1 MRALVP
7 ALGLALACAA
17 PAAAQD
23 FAPIH
28 EVLSHPR
35 CANCHVEGDVPLW
48 SDDAGATRPH
58 GMAVRAGESRMGIE
72 TLPCGTCHRAANGAL
87 PHSAPGAPG
96 WALPPPE
103 MAWALRD
110 AGEICRQLK
119 DPARNG
125 GRSLAEIAAHVAE
138 DPLVV
143 WGWAPGPGRA
153 PAPGTPDTLAR
164 AVLAWD
170 AAGAPCP

>member
-1 MRALVP
+1 MRAA
-7 ALGLALACAA
+7 ALLLALSA

-35 CANCHVEGDVPLW
+35 CVNCHVGADGIPLQGGDDGPAVPH
-48 SDDAGATRPH
+48 AQNVH
-58 GMAVRAGESRMGIE
+58 AGESRMGLE
-72 TLPCGTCHRAANGAL
+72 TVPCATCHRAENGVL
-87 PHSAPGAPG
+87 PGSAPGVEG
-96 WALPPPE
+96 WALAPVE
-103 MAWALRD
+103 MRWVARS
-110 AGEICRQLK
+110 AGEICEQLK

-125 GRSLAEIAAHVAE
+125 GKTLEEVARHMGH

-143 WGWAPGPGRA
+143 WGWAPGPGRE
-153 PAPGTPDTLAR
+153 PPPGTPAR
-164 AVLAWD
+164 AEADVLAWA